1 MESVKRAPRDKTLIT
16 LKAQVL
22 FTFSVSEKKMKRI
35 LINCSYSDEL
45 RVALVDGAK
54 LFDLDNEFNAQSLL
68 KGSIFKATVSR
79 VETSLDAAFVNFGSE
94 RHGFLPL
101 KELSNEHFTKDA
113 EGKKKCTLKEGDEI
127 LVQVLKEERGT
138 KGAALSNQ
146 ISLAGRFIVLIP
158 NSEKSGGVSRRIS
171 GDERDEIKNA
181 LNELNIPDGMSVI
194 VRTAGLGRSA
204 EELKWD
210 LDYLMNLWGQIKSTI
225 NDAPSPSLIYKD
237 DKLILR
243 VFRDYFRDD
252 IGEILIDDE
261 SVHAE
266 ALDFA
271 KSVIPDHADKVI
283 YYNEDIALFNRYQIE
298 SQIELAF
305 QREISLPSG
314 GSIVI
319 DPTEAMVSIDVN
331 SARST
336 KGKDIESTAFATN
349 MEAAK
354 EIARQLRLRD
364 LGGLIVIDF
373 IDMQDEKHQQKVENA
388 FRSAVQ
394 SDRARIQI
402 AGISRFG
409 LLELSRQRLR
419 PSLEETYDIQHV
431 QVRGTRSLGQS
442 ILRIIGEDA
451 AKENTGEIHVYVPA
465 DVSSYLLNEKR
476 RDIITIENTYQVN
489 ILVIAD
495 PYKSRPYY
503 KVARVKAPAGKKL
516 FSHEMTPNS
525 PEPSMDWRDVNSN
538 KKSFKPL
545 VKVSVPPRM
554 PKTKNKKGFFAF
566 LKSVFTLDIF
576 KSTKKKNLKNKR
588 KRNYKKG
595 QPKTNKNTRNEN
607 RHNNRNVRPNNKG
620 RTNNPKK
627 PVNKTAS
634 KPIVIPPKKI
644 EKTSGKSAQVSKT
657 KKQTED
663 VDGNTFNDGTST
675 SSSRTPAPTPAPT
688 PAATPAPT
696 PAATPAPT
704 PASTP
709 APKPTRALND
719 PRYKNE

>member
-1 MESVKRAPRDKTLIT
+1 
-16 LKAQVL
+16 
-22 FTFSVSEKKMKRI
+22 MKRI

-54 LFDLDNEFNAQSLL
+54 LFDLDNEFNNQSLF

-101 KELSNEHFTKDA
+101 KELSNDYFTKDS
-113 EGKKKCTLKEGDEI
+113 EGKRKCTLKEGDEI
-127 LVQVLKEERGT
+127 LIQVLKEERGT
-138 KGAALSNQ
+138 KGAALSSQ

-171 GDERDEIKNA
+171 GEERDEIKNTLNA
-181 LNELNIPDGMSVI
+181 LQIPEGMSVI
-194 VRTAGLGRSA
+194 VRTAGLGRSTD
-204 EELKWD
+204 ELKWD
-210 LDYLMNLWGQIKSTI
+210 LDYLMNLWEQIKSSVT
-225 NDAPSPSLIYKD
+225 DAPSPSLIYKD

-243 VFRDYFRDD
+243 VFRDYFRED
-252 IGEILIDDE
+252 IQEILIDDE

-271 KSVIPDHADKVI
+271 KSVIPEHADKVI
-283 YYNEDIALFNRYQIE
+283 YYNEEIPLFNRYQIE

-314 GSIVI
+314 GSIVL

-373 IDMQDEKHQQKVENA
+373 IDMQDEKNQQKVENT

-442 ILRIIGEDA
+442 ILRIISEDA

-476 RDIITIENTYQVN
+476 RDIISIENTYQVN
-489 ILVIAD
+489 ILIIAD

-503 KVARVKAPAGKKL
+503 KVARVKAASGKKS
-516 FSHEMTPNS
+516 FSYDMTPNS
-525 PEPSMDWRDVNSN
+525 PEPSMDWRDSNST
-538 KKSFKPL
+538 KKVLKPL

-554 PKTKNKKGFFAF
+554 PKSKNRFFAF
-566 LKSVFTLDIF
+566 IKSVLTLSIFFGRF
-576 KSTKKKNLKNKR
+576 KSKKKKNTKKRRNKS
-588 KRNYKKG
+588 YKKNQSRVNRG
-595 QPKTNKNTRNEN
+595 NKNS
-607 RHNNRNVRPNNKG
+607 NNRNTRANNKG
-620 RTNNPKK
+620 RNSNSKNVRSKK
-627 PVNKTAS
+627 PYKSGVTPKRSQEEHSNKNKPKNDQKVAQEIDGNKLNLQAS
-634 KPIVIPPKKI
+634 
-644 EKTSGKSAQVSKT
+644 QVSAPVT
-657 KKQTED
+657 
-663 VDGNTFNDGTST
+663 
-675 SSSRTPAPTPAPT
+675 TPAPTPAQ
-688 PAATPAPT
+688 
-696 PAATPAPT
+696 
-704 PASTP
+704 SSKSNV
-709 APKPTRALND
+709 KPTRALND
-719 PRYKNE
+719 PRYKSE

>member
-305 QREISLPSG
+305 QREISLPAG

-554 PKTKNKKGFFAF
+554 PKTKNKKGFFVF
-566 LKSVFTLDIF
+566 LKSVFTLNIF

-675 SSSRTPAPTPAPT
+675 SSYKTPAP
-688 PAATPAPT
+688 
-696 PAATPAPT
+696 
-704 PASTP
+704 TP